1 MPSCVMRERTPLTR
15 DILERLPRLKLIAS
29 TGSRNASIDVDAAA
43 ARGIE
48 VMHTN
53 YDSSP
58 TVELTWALILAKRFE
73 TCPPKLLPFGPGGWQ
88 RTVGDGIRGKV
99 LSVLGLGNIGSQ
111 VAQIAGA
118 FGMDVIAWSENL
130 APEKAAAAGARL
142 VSKKE
147 LFERADIL
155 TIHLVLSARTRGL
168 VGSPELALM
177 KRATARLVNTSRGP
191 IVDENALVET
201 LREGRL
207 AGAAVD
213 VYDIEPLPPEHPF
226 RRLDNVIATPHI
238 GYVSRDLYRV
248 FYQDAVANIAGW
260 LGKRAFMSD
269 PLRFDVCVSAQTPVV
284 TDDLGRRVWLNGGG
298 RRYRRR
304 LISGERDA
312 VLVDTFIT
320 LEQNRTLVEWIAEK
334 EKNLTTIYATH
345 GHGDHFFGVHNC
357 PNAIPEGTV
366 RGNAGRDRY
375 HATAGLVSCSGV
387 ILEVCAVSGANR
399 LDARDRGR
407 TRGVHQNSGR
417 G

>member
-1 MPSCVMRERTPLTR
+1 VVLLWTIPHHAQSETDMPRIAIFDDYQNVALELADWSPVTERATVTVFNDHLSEAKDIVDRLRDFDAVCVMRERTPLTR

-58 TVELTWALILAKRFE
+58 TVELTWALILANARNLPTE
-73 TCPPKLLPFGPGGWQ
+73 TASVRSGGWQ

-111 VAQIAGA
+111 VARIAGA

-177 KRATARLVNTSRGP
+177 KRSARLVNTSRGP
-191 IVDENALVET
+191 IVAENALVET

-260 LGKRAFMSD
+260 LGKRAS
-269 PLRFDVCVSAQTPVV
+269 
-284 TDDLGRRVWLNGGG
+284 
-298 RRYRRR
+298 
-304 LISGERDA
+304 
-312 VLVDTFIT
+312 
-320 LEQNRTLVEWIAEK
+320 
-334 EKNLTTIYATH
+334 
-345 GHGDHFFGVHNC
+345 
-357 PNAIPEGTV
+357 
-366 RGNAGRDRY
+366 
-375 HATAGLVSCSGV
+375 
-387 ILEVCAVSGANR
+387 
-399 LDARDRGR
+399 
-407 TRGVHQNSGR
+407 
-417 G
+417 